1 LAFIILVFNADKVPA
16 AFSDIIGSAFGFRE
30 AAGGAAGYGMMQA
43 IRFGIARG
51 LFSNEAGQGSAPIAH
66 AAAKTKNPVEQGEIA
81 MIGVFIDT
89 MVICTMTALV
99 ILTVQGDFMRN
110 SAADAAKNCLSAG
123 HIKLPIDPSTNQ
135 VIDFESTFPK
145 ADSLNRDEMLA
156 NNGPL
161 ALSLLKT
168 CAGKDSNL
176 VSSHALNAAYPSEF
190 AIVSGKAYR
199 SLQLTAS
206 EDNTN
211 KPAMKAAQKRLKS
224 IKESVDREML
234 SVKHA
239 WETDAESSAI
249 TTRAYGAAFPGGHFV
264 VPIALFV
271 FAFTTIIGWSYY
283 GEQAIGYLVGSW
295 ATQPFRFAW
304 VAVVFAGA
312 LADPAALWL
321 IGDLANASMV
331 FPNLIAIIALSGVVY
346 AMHKKNSG
354 DI

>member
-1 LAFIILVFNADKVPA
+1 MCAAKDASMVPEHALKSVYPEALAEL
-16 AFSDIIGSAFGFRE
+16 SIGDYLTLKSLAENTSEDTIARE
-30 AAGGAAGYGMMQA
+30 AAIQRLTD
-43 IRFGIARG
+43 I
-51 LFSNEAGQGSAPIAH
+51 
-66 AAAKTKNPVEQGEIA
+66 KT
-81 MIGVFIDT
+81 
-89 MVICTMTALV
+89 
-99 ILTVQGDFMRN
+99 
-110 SAADAAKNCLSAG
+110 
-123 HIKLPIDPSTNQ
+123 
-135 VIDFESTFPK
+135 
-145 ADSLNRDEMLA
+145 
-156 NNGPL
+156 
-161 ALSLLKT
+161 
-168 CAGKDSNL
+168 
-176 VSSHALNAAYPSEF
+176 
-190 AIVSGKAYR
+190 
-199 SLQLTAS
+199 
-206 EDNTN
+206 
-211 KPAMKAAQKRLKS
+211 
-224 IKESVDREML
+224 SVDASML
-234 SVKHA
+234 EVKHA

-249 TTRAYGAAFPGGHFV
+249 TTRAYGAAFPGGQFV